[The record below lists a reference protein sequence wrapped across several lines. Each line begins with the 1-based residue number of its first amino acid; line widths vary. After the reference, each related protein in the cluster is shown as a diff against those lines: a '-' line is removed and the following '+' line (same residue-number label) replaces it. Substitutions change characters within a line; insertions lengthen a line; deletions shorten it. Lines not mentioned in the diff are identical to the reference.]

1 MPKGPAALPDP
12 RRVGVLVSGR
22 GSNLQALIDACRDDF
37 PARIVRV
44 VSNLPGVYALER
56 AAAAGIPASVV
67 PHRGVAREA
76 FDEQLR
82 AQLEAD
88 GVEIVCLAGFMR
100 VLGPGFLTG
109 WPVINVHPAL
119 LPAFPGLH
127 GPRQAVAAGVVQA
140 GATVHLV
147 DAGVDT
153 GPILAQGSVAVHD
166 DDTEDTLAARILPLE
181 HRLFVQALR
190 QVAEGR
196 VRVDGRRAHVTLA
209 PGERRWWTDVS
220 MASYL

>member
-1 MPKGPAALPDP
+1 MASAGLPEVAP

-22 GSNLQALIDACRDDF
+22 GSNLQALLDACVDGF
-37 PARIVRV
+37 PARVVRV
-44 VSNLPGVYALER
+44 VSNIPGVYALER
-56 AAAAGIPASVV
+56 AARAGV
-67 PHRGVAREA
+67 PTCVLPHAGVPRPA
-76 FDEQLR
+76 FDAALR
-82 AQLEAD
+82 AQLLDD
-88 GVEIVCLAGFMR
+88 GVDIVCLAGFMR
-100 VLGPGFLTG
+100 VLGPGFLEG

-127 GPRQAVAAGVVQA
+127 GPRQAIAAGVVQA

-153 GPILAQGSVAVHD
+153 GPILGQATVAVTD
-166 DDTEDTLAARILPLE
+166 DDTEDSLAARILPFE

-196 VRVDGRRAHVTLA
+196 VRVEGRRAHIGLK
-209 PGERRWWTDVS
+209 PGEQRW
-220 MASYL
+220 LQG